1 MAVQRVTGD
10 ARAHHCHQR
19 QSLTQA
25 KLARQSRF
33 IQNLQGAV
41 HHFSGIAELQ
51 QLAIVMHAN
60 GQRTHLG
67 TFQDGV
73 DIFVR
78 QFEILA
84 RRYLELNQ
92 ADVIVAGDNAR
103 ARTGCQHALDASGT
117 LIRRVA
123 TA

>member
-1 MAVQRVTGD
+1 MY
-10 ARAHHCHQR
+10 
-19 QSLTQA
+19 
-25 KLARQSRF
+25 
-33 IQNLQGAV
+33 
-41 HHFSGIAELQ
+41 
-51 QLAIVMHAN
+51 AN

-73 DIFVR
+73 DIFVC

-84 RRYLELNQ
+84 RRHLELNQ
-92 ADVIVAGDNAR
+92 ADVIMAGDNAR
-103 ARTGCQHALDASGT
+103 ARAGCQHAFNAGGT